1 MKTAVSL
8 VLLGLLTLLAGIG
21 QLTFWAPAET
31 ITASAPG
38 DSKAAPLTVITQDV
52 LTHKGGP
59 RQISIKG
66 DGKFV
71 LALGRPDDVDA
82 WVGKTAHNSI
92 TGVSEDGKSLQVAA
106 ADGET
111 TAPSPAGSDMWVQTE
126 NASGQLDYTFTPPAS
141 GNWSLLLASDGTKP
155 APSSVSITFA
165 NDATMPWAVPLIVIG
180 AILILAGAALPF
192 VGKFTKGRG
201 LRPRGPRGGGNGG
214 GNGGGSKET
223 DTETGQEP
231 VGGQVAEKSDEDIIT
246 GAAPVED
253 AKKGGRAPAE
263 DPNKGRGPALRI
275 SLVAAAVV
283 TALAGGNAAGAQAA
297 ETPSPSGSATPSP
310 AGSSTPSPAGSST
323 PSPAGAQA
331 APVLVDVQLKR
342 ILDQVA
348 GAVAAGDAARD
359 ASKLAPRVDG
369 TELQVRTQNYKIRSQ
384 VATHEARMPVRSSKL
399 LGSVIST
406 QRTWPR
412 TVIALTQGDG
422 NVVPQVL
429 TLVQASPRE
438 NYKLKSTAP
447 LQPGTSFPA
456 IPLGGTAQLAA
467 GDKSGLQYSGTE
479 AMAALG
485 DRLTKADSAF
495 KDKLVEGTNS
505 PYIADVL
512 DYQASTVKSGT
523 NGNFTFTHT
532 PSPAD
537 TAVFR
542 TSDGGAVVVGKLDF
556 AFTSKP
562 KADGD
567 TLNVD
572 KAAAVL
578 AGGDSTKVGLVQTF
592 AESVAIYVPPA
603 GSTAPMKLVAAVRG
617 LVGASF
623 Q

>member
-1 MKTAVSL
+1 MIGIPVRLKTAVSL

-31 ITASAPG
+31 VTASAPG

-71 LALGRPDDVDA
+71 LAVARPDDVDA

-92 TGVSEDGKSLQVAA
+92 TGVSEDGKSLQVAGT
-106 ADGET
+106 DGEAS
-111 TAPSPAGSDMWVQTE
+111 APSPAGSDLWVQTE
-126 NASGQLDYTFTPPAS
+126 NANGQLDYTFTPPAS

-180 AILILAGAALPF
+180 AILIVAGAALPF
-192 VGKFTKGRG
+192 VSKFTKGRG
-201 LRPRGPRGGGNGG
+201 SRPNGPRGGGNPETDPATAGEG
-214 GNGGGSKET
+214 TAKET
-223 DTETGQEP
+223 DKEIIG
-231 VGGQVAEKSDEDIIT
+231 AE
-246 GAAPVED
+246 
-253 AKKGGRAPAE
+253 APAK
-263 DPNKGRGPALRI
+263 DTNKGTGGGPALRI

-283 TALAGGNAAGAQAA
+283 TALVGGTAAGAQAA
-297 ETPSPSGSATPSP
+297 ETPSPSGSTTSPSGSATASP
-310 AGSSTPSPAGSST
+310 AGT
-323 PSPAGAQA
+323 AGAQNV
-331 APVLVDVQLKR
+331 PVVVDAQLKR

-438 NYKLKSTAP
+438 NYKLKSTSP

-532 PSPAD
+532 PSPTD

-542 TSDGGAVVVGKLDF
+542 TSDGGAVVVGKLNFD
-556 AFTSKP
+556 FTSKP

-567 TLNVD
+567 TLTVD

-592 AESVAIYVPPA
+592 SESVAIYIPPA

>member
-1 MKTAVSL
+1 MIGIPVRLKTAVSL

-31 ITASAPG
+31 VTASAPG

-52 LTHKGGP
+52 LAHKGGP

-71 LALGRPDDVDA
+71 LAVGRPDDVDA

-92 TGVSEDGKSLQVAA
+92 TGVSEDGKSLQVAGT
-106 ADGET
+106 DGEAS
-111 TAPSPAGSDMWVQTE
+111 APSPAGSDLWVQTE

-141 GNWSLLLASDGTKP
+141 GNWSLLVASDGTKP

-180 AILILAGAALPF
+180 AILIVAGAALPF
-192 VGKFTKGRG
+192 VSKFTRGRG
-201 LRPRGPRGGGNGG
+201 SRPNGPRGGGNTETDPETAGEDTA
-214 GNGGGSKET
+214 KET
-223 DTETGQEP
+223 DKDVIG
-231 VGGQVAEKSDEDIIT
+231 EDT
-246 GAAPVED
+246 
-253 AKKGGRAPAE
+253 PAE
-263 DPNKGRGPALRI
+263 DTNKGKSGGPALRI

-283 TALAGGNAAGAQAA
+283 TALAGGTAAGAQAA
-297 ETPSPSGSATPSP
+297 ETPSPSGSATAVP
-310 AGSSTPSPAGSST
+310 AGT
-323 PSPAGAQA
+323 AGAQTV
-331 APVLVDVQLKR
+331 PVLVDAQLKR

-438 NYKLKSTAP
+438 NYKLKSTSP

-512 DYQASTVKSGT
+512 DYQASTVKSGA

-542 TSDGGAVVVGKLDF
+542 TSDGGAVVVGKLNFD
-556 AFTSKP
+556 FTSKP

-567 TLNVD
+567 TLTVD

-592 AESVAIYVPPA
+592 SESVAIYIPPA

>member
-1 MKTAVSL
+1 MIGIPVRLKTAVSL

-31 ITASAPG
+31 VTASAPG

-52 LTHKGGP
+52 LAHKGGP

-71 LALGRPDDVDA
+71 LAVGRPDDVDA

-92 TGVSEDGKSLQVAA
+92 TGVSEDGKSLQVAGT
-106 ADGET
+106 DGEAS
-111 TAPSPAGSDMWVQTE
+111 APSPAGSDLWVQTE

-141 GNWSLLLASDGTKP
+141 GNWSLLVASDGTKP

-180 AILILAGAALPF
+180 AILIVAGAALPF
-192 VGKFTKGRG
+192 VSKFTRGRG
-201 LRPRGPRGGGNGG
+201 SRPNGPRGGGNTETDPETAGEDTA
-214 GNGGGSKET
+214 KET
-223 DTETGQEP
+223 DKDVIG
-231 VGGQVAEKSDEDIIT
+231 ED
-246 GAAPVED
+246 
-253 AKKGGRAPAE
+253 APAE
-263 DPNKGRGPALRI
+263 DTNKGKSGGPALRI

-283 TALAGGNAAGAQAA
+283 TALAGGTAAGAQAA
-297 ETPSPSGSATPSP
+297 ETPSPSGSATAVP
-310 AGSSTPSPAGSST
+310 AGT
-323 PSPAGAQA
+323 AGAQTV
-331 APVLVDVQLKR
+331 PVLVDAQLKR

-438 NYKLKSTAP
+438 NYKLKSTSP

-512 DYQASTVKSGT
+512 DYQASTVKSGA

-542 TSDGGAVVVGKLDF
+542 TSDGGAVVVGKLNFD
-556 AFTSKP
+556 FTSKP

-567 TLNVD
+567 TLTVD

-592 AESVAIYVPPA
+592 SESVAIYIPPA

>member
-1 MKTAVSL
+1 MIGIPVRLKTAVSL

-31 ITASAPG
+31 VTASAPG

-52 LTHKGGP
+52 LAHKGGP

-71 LALGRPDDVDA
+71 LAVGRPDDVDA

-92 TGVSEDGKSLQVAA
+92 IGVSEDGKSLQVAGT
-106 ADGET
+106 DGEAS
-111 TAPSPAGSDMWVQTE
+111 APSPAGSDLWVQTE

-141 GNWSLLLASDGTKP
+141 GNWSLLVASDGTKP

-180 AILILAGAALPF
+180 AILIVAGAALPF
-192 VGKFTKGRG
+192 VSKFTRGRG
-201 LRPRGPRGGGNGG
+201 SRPNGPRGGGNTETDPETAGEDTA
-214 GNGGGSKET
+214 KET
-223 DTETGQEP
+223 DKDVIG
-231 VGGQVAEKSDEDIIT
+231 ED
-246 GAAPVED
+246 
-253 AKKGGRAPAE
+253 APAE
-263 DPNKGRGPALRI
+263 DTNKGKSGGPALRI

-283 TALAGGNAAGAQAA
+283 TALAGGTAAGAQAA
-297 ETPSPSGSATPSP
+297 ETPSPSGSATASP
-310 AGSSTPSPAGSST
+310 AGT
-323 PSPAGAQA
+323 AGAQTV
-331 APVLVDVQLKR
+331 PVLVDAQLKR

-438 NYKLKSTAP
+438 NYKLKSTSP

-512 DYQASTVKSGT
+512 DYQASTVKSGA

-542 TSDGGAVVVGKLDF
+542 TSDGGAVVVGKLNFD
-556 AFTSKP
+556 FTSKP

-567 TLNVD
+567 TLTVD

-592 AESVAIYVPPA
+592 SEAVAIYIPPA

>member
-1 MKTAVSL
+1 MIGIPVRLKTAVSL

-31 ITASAPG
+31 VTASAPG
-38 DSKAAPLTVITQDV
+38 DAKANPLTVIDQNV
-52 LTHKGGP
+52 LTHKGSP
-59 RQISIKG
+59 TKISIKG
-66 DGKFV
+66 EGNFV
-71 LALGRPDDVDA
+71 LAVGRPDDVDA

-106 ADGET
+106 TDGEAK
-111 TAPSPAGSDMWVQTE
+111 APSPAGSDLWVETE
-126 NASGQLDYTFTPPAS
+126 NANGQLDFTWTPPAS

-155 APSSVSITFA
+155 APSSVSVTFP

-180 AILILAGAALPF
+180 AILIVAGAALPF
-192 VGKFTKGRG
+192 VSKFTSGRG
-201 LRPRGPRGGGNGG
+201 KGAGPSDSVRGENENTEAAGENAEKD
-214 GNGGGSKET
+214 SKEG
-223 DTETGQEP
+223 TGS
-231 VGGQVAEKSDEDIIT
+231 GT
-246 GAAPVED
+246 
-253 AKKGGRAPAE
+253 
-263 DPNKGRGPALRI
+263 ALRV
-275 SLVAAAVV
+275 SVVAAAVAA
-283 TALAGGNAAGAQAA
+283 ALVGGTAAGAQAS
-297 ETPSPSGSATPSP
+297 ETPSPSGSLTASPS
-310 AGSSTPSPAGSST
+310 GT
-323 PSPAGAQA
+323 AGAQA
-331 APVLVDVQLKR
+331 APALVDTQLKR
-342 ILDQVA
+342 ILEQVA
-348 GAVAAGDAARD
+348 SAVAAGDAARD
-359 ASKLAPRVDG
+359 AAKLGPRVDG

-412 TVIALTQGDG
+412 TVIAVTQGDG

-429 TLVQASPRE
+429 SLVQASPRE
-438 NYKLKSTAP
+438 NYKLKSTSP

-456 IPLGGTAQLAA
+456 IPLGGTQQVAA
-467 GDKSGLQYSGTE
+467 GDKTGLQYSGTE
-479 AMAALG
+479 ALAALG
-485 DRLTKADSAF
+485 DRLSKADSAF

-512 DYQASTVKSGT
+512 DYQASAVKSGT
-523 NGNFTFTHT
+523 NGNFTFAHT
-532 PSPAD
+532 PVPAD
-537 TAVFR
+537 TTVFR
-542 TSDGGAVVVGKLDF
+542 TADGGAVVVGKLDF
-556 AFTSKP
+556 DFTSKP

-567 TLNVD
+567 TLTVD

-623 Q
+623 K

>member
-1 MKTAVSL
+1 MIGIPVRLKTAVSL

-31 ITASAPG
+31 VTASAPG

-52 LTHKGGP
+52 LAHKGGP
-59 RQISIKG
+59 KQISIKG

-71 LALGRPDDVDA
+71 LAVGRPDDVDA

-92 TGVSEDGKSLQVAA
+92 TGVSEDGKSLQLAGT
-106 ADGET
+106 DGEA
-111 TAPSPAGSDMWVQTE
+111 TAPSPAGSDLWVETE

-155 APSSVSITFA
+155 APSSVSVTFA

-180 AILILAGAALPF
+180 AILIAAGAALPF
-192 VGKFTKGRG
+192 VNKFTRGRG
-201 LRPRGPRGGGNGG
+201 KGPRANGPL
-214 GNGGGSKET
+214 GGGSTEADKET
-223 DTETGQEP
+223 
-231 VGGQVAEKSDEDIIT
+231 VGEDAGAQSNKDIIGEDT
-246 GAAPVED
+246 AAED
-253 AKKGGRAPAE
+253 TKKGTG
-263 DPNKGRGPALRI
+263 GGPALRI
-275 SLVAAAVV
+275 SLVATAIV
-283 TALAGGNAAGAQAA
+283 TALVGGTAAGAQAA
-297 ETPSPSGSATPSP
+297 ETPSPSGSAIPS
-310 AGSSTPSPAGSST
+310 GSATASPGVT
-323 PSPAGAQA
+323 AGAQA
-331 APVLVDVQLKR
+331 VPVLVDAQLKR

-438 NYKLKSTAP
+438 NYKLKSTSP

-556 AFTSKP
+556 DFTSKP

-567 TLNVD
+567 TLTVD

-592 AESVAIYVPPA
+592 SESVAIYIPPA

-623 Q
+623 K

>member
-1 MKTAVSL
+1 MIGIPVRLKTAVSL

-31 ITASAPG
+31 VTASAPG

-71 LALGRPDDVDA
+71 LAVGRPDDVDA

-92 TGVSEDGKSLQVAA
+92 TSVSEDGKSLQVAGT
-106 ADGET
+106 DGE
-111 TAPSPAGSDMWVQTE
+111 ASSPSPAGSDLWVQTE
-126 NASGQLDYTFTPPAS
+126 NANGQLDYTFTPPAS

-165 NDATMPWAVPLIVIG
+165 NDATMPWAVPLVVIG
-180 AILILAGAALPF
+180 AILIVAGAALPF
-192 VGKFTKGRG
+192 VSKFTRGRG
-201 LRPRGPRGGGNGG
+201 GRPNGPRGGGTTGTNPDPAGEG
-214 GNGGGSKET
+214 IAEDT
-223 DTETGQEP
+223 D
-231 VGGQVAEKSDEDIIT
+231 KDII
-246 GAAPVED
+246 
-253 AKKGGRAPAE
+253 GGEAPAE
-263 DPNKGRGPALRI
+263 DTNKGTAGGPALRI

-283 TALAGGNAAGAQAA
+283 TALVGGTAAGAQAA
-297 ETPSPSGSATPSP
+297 ETPSPSGSATATSGSATPSP
-310 AGSSTPSPAGSST
+310 GSATPSPAGT
-323 PSPAGAQA
+323 AGAQNV
-331 APVLVDVQLKR
+331 PVLVDAQLKR

-438 NYKLKSTAP
+438 NYKLKSTSP

-467 GDKSGLQYSGTE
+467 GDKPGLQYSGTE

-532 PSPAD
+532 PSPTD

-542 TSDGGAVVVGKLDF
+542 TSDGGAVVVGKLNFD
-556 AFTSKP
+556 FTSKP
-562 KADGD
+562 KSDGD
-567 TLNVD
+567 TLTVD

-592 AESVAIYVPPA
+592 SESVAIYIPPA

>member
-1 MKTAVSL
+1 MIGIPVRLKTAVSL

-31 ITASAPG
+31 VTASAPG

-59 RQISIKG
+59 KQISIKG

-71 LALGRPDDVDA
+71 LAVGRPDDVDA

-92 TGVSEDGKSLQVAA
+92 TGVSADGKSLQVAGT
-106 ADGET
+106 DGEA
-111 TAPSPAGSDMWVQTE
+111 TAPSPAGSDLWVETE
-126 NASGQLDYTFTPPAS
+126 NASGQLDYTFSPPAS

-155 APSSVSITFA
+155 APSSVSVTFA

-180 AILILAGAALPF
+180 AILIAAGAALPF
-192 VGKFTKGRG
+192 VSKFTRGRG
-201 LRPRGPRGGGNGG
+201 RGARPNGPRGGGNTETE
-214 GNGGGSKET
+214 KET
-223 DTETGQEP
+223 DKDTAEVTENE
-231 VGGQVAEKSDEDIIT
+231 SDKDIIGEDT
-246 GAAPVED
+246 APED
-253 AKKGGRAPAE
+253 TKKGTSG
-263 DPNKGRGPALRI
+263 GPVLRI

-283 TALAGGNAAGAQAA
+283 TALVGGTAAGAQAA
-297 ETPSPSGSATPSP
+297 ESPSPSGSATASP
-310 AGSSTPSPAGSST
+310 AET
-323 PSPAGAQA
+323 AGAQA
-331 APVLVDVQLKR
+331 VPVLVDAQLKR

-359 ASKLAPRVDG
+359 ASKLTPRVDG

-412 TVIALTQGDG
+412 TVIAVTQGDG

-438 NYKLKSTAP
+438 NYKLKSTSP

-456 IPLGGTAQLAA
+456 IPLGGTAQIAA

-479 AMAALG
+479 ALAALG

-523 NGNFTFTHT
+523 NGDFTFTHT

-556 AFTSKP
+556 DFTSKP

-567 TLNVD
+567 TLTVD

-592 AESVAIYVPPA
+592 SESVAIYIPPA

-623 Q
+623 K

>member
-1 MKTAVSL
+1 MIGIPVRLKTAVSL

-31 ITASAPG
+31 VTASAPG

-71 LALGRPDDVDA
+71 LAVGRPDDVDA

-92 TGVSEDGKSLQVAA
+92 TGVSEDGKSLQVAGT
-106 ADGET
+106 DGEAS
-111 TAPSPAGSDMWVQTE
+111 APSPAGSDLWVQTE
-126 NASGQLDYTFTPPAS
+126 NANGQLDYTFTPPAS

-155 APSSVSITFA
+155 APSSVAITFA

-180 AILILAGAALPF
+180 AILIAAGAALPF
-192 VGKFTKGRG
+192 VSKFTRGRG
-201 LRPRGPRGGGNGG
+201 TGSRPNGPQGGGNT
-214 GNGGGSKET
+214 ET
-223 DTETGQEP
+223 DPEA
-231 VGGQVAEKSDEDIIT
+231 VGEGTAKEANKDIAGED
-246 GAAPVED
+246 
-253 AKKGGRAPAE
+253 APAE
-263 DPNKGRGPALRI
+263 DTKKGTGGGPALRI

-283 TALAGGNAAGAQAA
+283 TALVGGTAAGAQAA
-297 ETPSPSGSATPSP
+297 ETPSPSGSATSPTGSATASP
-310 AGSSTPSPAGSST
+310 AGT
-323 PSPAGAQA
+323 AGAQT
-331 APVLVDVQLKR
+331 APDLVDAQLKR

-438 NYKLKSTAP
+438 NYKLKSTSP

-456 IPLGGTAQLAA
+456 IPLGGTAQMAA

-567 TLNVD
+567 TIGVE

>member
-1 MKTAVSL
+1 MIGIPVRLKTAVSL

-31 ITASAPG
+31 VTASAPG

-52 LTHKGGP
+52 LTHKGGS
-59 RQISIKG
+59 RQINIKG

-71 LALGRPDDVDA
+71 VAVGRPDDVDA

-92 TGVSEDGKSLQVAA
+92 TGVSEDGKSLQVAGT
-106 ADGET
+106 DGEA

-126 NASGQLDYTFTPPAS
+126 SANGQLDYTFTPPAS

-155 APSSVSITFA
+155 APSSVSITYA

-180 AILILAGAALPF
+180 ALLIVAGAALPF
-192 VGKFTKGRG
+192 VSKFTSGRG
-201 LRPRGPRGGGNGG
+201 RGPRRGGPRGGGTTEADRDSVGEDTPADSEQHIIGG
-214 GNGGGSKET
+214 
-223 DTETGQEP
+223 DT
-231 VGGQVAEKSDEDIIT
+231 S
-246 GAAPVED
+246 
-253 AKKGGRAPAE
+253 AE
-263 DPNKGRGPALRI
+263 DNNKGIAGGPALRI

-283 TALAGGNAAGAQAA
+283 TALVGGTAAGAQAA
-297 ETPSPSGSATPSP
+297 ETPSPSGSATAGSGSATASP
-310 AGSSTPSPAGSST
+310 AGVAVAPAV
-323 PSPAGAQA
+323 
-331 APVLVDVQLKR
+331 PVVVDAQLKR

-348 GAVAAGDAARD
+348 GAVTAGDAARD

-384 VATHEARMPVRSSKL
+384 VATHEARMPVRSTKL

-438 NYKLKSTAP
+438 NYKLKSTSP

-523 NGNFTFTHT
+523 NGDFTFTHT

-556 AFTSKP
+556 NFTSKP

-567 TLNVD
+567 TLTVD

-592 AESVAIYVPPA
+592 SESVAIYIPPA
-603 GSTAPMKLVAAVRG
+603 GTTAPMKLVAAVRG

>member
-1 MKTAVSL
+1 MIGIPVRLKTAVSL

-31 ITASAPG
+31 VTASAPG
-38 DSKAAPLTVITQDV
+38 DTKAAPLTVITQDV

-71 LALGRPDDVDA
+71 LAVGRPDDVDA
-82 WVGKTAHNSI
+82 WVGKTAHNNI
-92 TGVSEDGKSLQVAA
+92 TGVSEDGKSLQLART
-106 ADGET
+106 DGEAN
-111 TAPSPAGSDMWVQTE
+111 APSPAGSDLWVQTE
-126 NASGQLDYTFTPPAS
+126 NADGQLEYTFTPPAS

-155 APSSVSITFA
+155 APSSVSLTFA

-180 AILILAGAALPF
+180 AILIVAGAALPF
-192 VGKFTKGRG
+192 IGKFTKGGGGRFG
-201 LRPRGPRGGGNGG
+201 GPRGGRPARTSPEARTEG
-214 GNGGGSKET
+214 T
-223 DTETGQEP
+223 DQE
-231 VGGQVAEKSDEDIIT
+231 VI
-246 GAAPVED
+246 
-253 AKKGGRAPAE
+253 GRDAPAG
-263 DPNKGRGPALRI
+263 DTDKGTSGNPALRI

-283 TALAGGNAAGAQAA
+283 TALVGGTAAVAQAA
-297 ETPSPSGSATPSP
+297 ETPSPSGSPAPGSGSATP
-310 AGSSTPSPAGSST
+310 GSGSAA
-323 PSPAGAQA
+323 PSPAGAQNV
-331 APVLVDVQLKR
+331 PVVVDAQLKR

-348 GAVAAGDAARD
+348 GAVAASDAARD

-399 LGSVIST
+399 LGSVISN
-406 QRTWPR
+406 QRNWPR

-429 TLVQASPRE
+429 TLVQASPRD
-438 NYKLKSTAP
+438 NYKLRSTSP

-479 AMAALG
+479 AMAALA
-485 DRLTKADSAF
+485 DRLTKPDSAF

-512 DYQASTVKSGT
+512 DYQASTVKSGA

-542 TSDGGAVVVGKLDF
+542 TSDGGAIVVGKLNFD
-556 AFTSKP
+556 FTSKP
-562 KADGD
+562 KSDGD
-567 TLNVD
+567 TLTVD

-592 AESVAIYVPPA
+592 SESVAIYVPPA

>member
-1 MKTAVSL
+1 LKTAVSL

-31 ITASAPG
+31 VTASAPG
-38 DSKAAPLTVITQDV
+38 DSKAAPLTVITQDL
-52 LTHKGGP
+52 LTYKGGP
-59 RQISIKG
+59 RQISITG

-71 LALGRPDDVDA
+71 LAVGRPDDVNA
-82 WVGKTAHNSI
+82 WVGKTAHNSV
-92 TGVSEDGKSLQVAA
+92 TGVSADGKSLQVAGT
-106 ADGET
+106 DGEA
-111 TAPSPAGSDMWVQTE
+111 TAPSPAGSDLWVETE

-141 GNWSLLLASDGTKP
+141 GNWSLLVAGDGTKP
-155 APSSVSITFA
+155 APSSISITYA

-180 AILILAGAALPF
+180 AILIVAGAALPF
-192 VGKFTKGRG
+192 VSKFTRGRG
-201 LRPRGPRGGGNGG
+201 PRRGGPRGGNTEAG
-214 GNGGGSKET
+214 K
-223 DTETGQEP
+223 DTEAHKDS
-231 VGGQVAEKSDEDIIT
+231 VGEDT
-246 GAAPVED
+246 PKDAPRDTPRDTTAED
-253 AKKGGRAPAE
+253 AH
-263 DPNKGRGPALRI
+263 KGRSAGPALRV

-283 TALAGGNAAGAQAA
+283 SALVGGTATGAQAA
-297 ETPSPSGSATPSP
+297 DTPSPSGSASATPSGSAT
-310 AGSSTPSPAGSST
+310 AGSGSATASPSGVAAAPAV
-323 PSPAGAQA
+323 
-331 APVLVDVQLKR
+331 PVLVDAQLKR

-348 GAVAAGDAARD
+348 SAVTAGDAARD

-422 NVVPQVL
+422 NVVPQIL

-438 NYKLKSTAP
+438 NYKLKSTSP

-456 IPLGGTAQLAA
+456 IPKGETAQLAA

-523 NGNFTFTHT
+523 NGNFSFTHT

-567 TLNVD
+567 TLTVD

-592 AESVAIYVPPA
+592 AESVAIYIPPA

>member
-1 MKTAVSL
+1 MIGIPVRLKTAVSL

-31 ITASAPG
+31 VTASAPG

-71 LALGRPDDVDA
+71 LAIGRPDDVEA

-92 TGVSEDGKSLQVAA
+92 TGVSEDGKSLQLVGT
-106 ADGET
+106 DGEAN
-111 TAPSPAGSDMWVQTE
+111 APSPAGSDLWVQTE
-126 NASGQLDYTFTPPAS
+126 NADGQLDYTFTPPAS

-180 AILILAGAALPF
+180 AILIVAGAALPF
-192 VGKFTKGRG
+192 VSKFTRGRG
-201 LRPRGPRGGGNGG
+201 SRPNGPRGGANTETVPETAGE
-214 GNGGGSKET
+214 GSAKET
-223 DTETGQEP
+223 GKEII
-231 VGGQVAEKSDEDIIT
+231 DED
-246 GAAPVED
+246 
-253 AKKGGRAPAE
+253 APAE
-263 DPNKGRGPALRI
+263 ETNKGTSGGPALRI

-283 TALAGGNAAGAQAA
+283 TALVGGTAASAQAA
-297 ETPSPSGSATPSP
+297 ETPSPSGSAAPSGSATASP
-310 AGSSTPSPAGSST
+310 AGT
-323 PSPAGAQA
+323 AGAQNV
-331 APVLVDVQLKR
+331 PVLVDAQLKR

-438 NYKLKSTAP
+438 NYKLKSTSP

-467 GDKSGLQYSGTE
+467 GDKPGLQYSGTE

-532 PSPAD
+532 PSPTD

-542 TSDGGAVVVGKLDF
+542 TSDGGAVVVGKLNFD
-556 AFTSKP
+556 FTSKP
-562 KADGD
+562 KSDGD
-567 TLNVD
+567 TLTVD

-592 AESVAIYVPPA
+592 SESVAIYIPPA

>member
-1 MKTAVSL
+1 MIGIPVRLKTAVSL

-31 ITASAPG
+31 VTASAPG

-59 RQISIKG
+59 RQISVKG

-71 LALGRPDDVDA
+71 LAVGRPDDVDA
-82 WVGKTAHNSI
+82 WVGKTAHNTI
-92 TGVSEDGKSLQVAA
+92 NGVSEDGKSLQLSGT
-106 ADGET
+106 DGEAN
-111 TAPSPAGSDMWVQTE
+111 APSPAGSDLWVQTE
-126 NASGQLDYTFTPPAS
+126 NADGQLEYTFTPPAS

-180 AILILAGAALPF
+180 AILIVAGAALPF
-192 VGKFTKGRG
+192 VSKFTKGRG
-201 LRPRGPRGGGNGG
+201 GRPNGPRGGVTTGNSPETA
-214 GNGGGSKET
+214 SKGTADET
-223 DTETGQEP
+223 DKDPLG
-231 VGGQVAEKSDEDIIT
+231 EDT
-246 GAAPVED
+246 PAGD
-253 AKKGGRAPAE
+253 APAQ
-263 DPNKGRGPALRI
+263 DTNKGTAAGPALRI

-283 TALAGGNAAGAQAA
+283 TALVGGTAAGAQAA
-297 ETPSPSGSATPSP
+297 ETPSPSGSATASP
-310 AGSSTPSPAGSST
+310 AGT
-323 PSPAGAQA
+323 AGAQNV
-331 APVLVDVQLKR
+331 PVLVDAQLKR

-369 TELQVRTQNYKIRSQ
+369 AELQVRTQNYKIRSQ

-399 LGSVIST
+399 LGSVISN

-438 NYKLKSTAP
+438 NYKLKSTSP

-532 PSPAD
+532 PSPTD

-542 TSDGGAVVVGKLDF
+542 TSDGGAVVVGKLNFD
-556 AFTSKP
+556 FTSKP
-562 KADGD
+562 KSDGD
-567 TLNVD
+567 TLTVD

-592 AESVAIYVPPA
+592 SESVAVYIPPA